1 MVPVASWVR
10 VWSTRIAI
18 SVPGASSP
26 ETRWSA
32 RILRVRFWPNS
43 TPPWGDVRRLGE
55 ALQVRRQVELLA
67 FRLELADRLAED
79 GALFLIEDAKVHLL
93 LAQSHGD
100 RGLQVVSIPIG
111 RQLFDVLVVVVVRI
125 QELGAGALHVNEGE
139 ARGLNT

>member
-43 TPPWGDVRRLGE
+43 TPPQGDVRRLGE

-67 FRLELADRLAED
+67 FWLELADRLTED
-79 GALFLIEDAKVHLL
+79 GGLFLVEDAEVHLL
-93 LAQSHGD
+93 LA
-100 RGLQVVSIPIG
+100 P
-111 RQLFDVLVVVVVRI
+111 
-125 QELGAGALHVNEGE
+125 GAGG
-139 ARGLNT
+139 RGPQVAP